1 MKKIAMFLAVAG
13 LVLTVWIGSASGGS
27 WTVGS
32 GGDFATIQA
41 AVDAAQPNDD
51 IRVLSGT
58 YTEMVTVNTSNLKIW
73 AAPGETAI
81 VSGEDTRNY
90 GIDLLAGADGAV
102 IEGLEIK
109 STIYSG
115 GGAGIALHGGA
126 DNVTVRD
133 CYIHNNSNNGIQT
146 FGDGTLAG
154 ISDSLVVENCR
165 LEYNGDSGVK
175 LYGSS
180 HVTIHSN
187 TFVQN
192 EDYGVL
198 AWNYHTP
205 GGYTMDDIQVL
216 GNHMRTNGYG
226 VKIDG
231 DDADGM
237 TNVLLAFN
245 DMFYGS
251 DCGIRLDD
259 YVAGAQIYNN
269 TIDWYQDCGIMIED
283 ASDNAVLRNNILS
296 ECAGYGIVQEDSAG
310 ADTYAFI
317 RPPGDAAD
325 SGLTEGL
332 NSIYLN
338 PLFEDPPRPP
348 DYGTWDYTLGT
359 GSPCIDA
366 GIDVGYAYIGTAPDM
381 GAFEVPEPA
390 TLSLLALGGVAALI
404 RRRRK

>member
-133 CYIHNNSNNGIQT
+133 CYIHNNSNNGE
-146 FGDGTLAG
+146 L
-154 ISDSLVVENCR
+154 
-165 LEYNGDSGVK
+165 
-175 LYGSS
+175 
-180 HVTIHSN
+180 
-187 TFVQN
+187 
-192 EDYGVL
+192 
-198 AWNYHTP
+198 
-205 GGYTMDDIQVL
+205 
-216 GNHMRTNGYG
+216 
-226 VKIDG
+226 
-231 DDADGM
+231 
-237 TNVLLAFN
+237 
-245 DMFYGS
+245 
-251 DCGIRLDD
+251 
-259 YVAGAQIYNN
+259 
-269 TIDWYQDCGIMIED
+269 
-283 ASDNAVLRNNILS
+283 
-296 ECAGYGIVQEDSAG
+296 
-310 ADTYAFI
+310 
-317 RPPGDAAD
+317 PPGIQRRLRRETLRVQ
-325 SGLTEGL
+325 SRH
-332 NSIYLN
+332 
-338 PLFEDPPRPP
+338 DPQQHLRP
-348 DYGTWDYTLGT
+348 
-359 GSPCIDA
+359 
-366 GIDVGYAYIGTAPDM
+366 
-381 GAFEVPEPA
+381 E
-390 TLSLLALGGVAALI
+390 
-404 RRRRK
+404 